1 MKAYEFRILSIA
13 ILGLCLLVVA
23 MGMRVESLKHELD
36 TEQRHSKTF
45 IENIPAIPD
54 SISIRRDS
62 CVEGL
67 R

>member
-1 MKAYEFRILSIA
+1 MKDYEFKILSIT

-23 MGMRVESLKHELD
+23 MGMRVESLKDELD
-36 TEQRHSKTF
+36 TEQRHSKTH

-54 SISIRRDS
+54 SLPDGGYCCMER
-62 CVEGL
+62 L